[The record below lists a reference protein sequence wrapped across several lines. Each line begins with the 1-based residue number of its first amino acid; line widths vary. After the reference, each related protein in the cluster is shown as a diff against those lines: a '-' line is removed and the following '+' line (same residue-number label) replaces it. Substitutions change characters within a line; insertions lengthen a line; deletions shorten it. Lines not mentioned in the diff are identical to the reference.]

1 MQTPNYLISSNF
13 LNQQSRTDFPRSD
26 YSLRQRL
33 PTPKRRITNGQ
44 GSDSTVQAVM
54 LNTARVKTSGS
65 GECNGGHSDEPEN
78 SEIAAGSTVAE
89 SPVMLNPKTPSC
101 EGCPSN
107 RVVPSINLC
116 GFLETACSQDP
127 FAKSQFQQR
136 SDSTVQA
143 VMLNT
148 AKVKTSPS
156 GECNGGHPERPRVK
170 QAHQLVYTGV

>member
-1 MQTPNYLISSNF
+1 
-13 LNQQSRTDFPRSD
+13 
-26 YSLRQRL
+26 
-33 PTPKRRITNGQ
+33 
-44 GSDSTVQAVM
+44 M

-143 VMLNT
+143 VMLCI
-148 AKVKTSPS
+148 AKVKTSGF
-156 GECNGGHPERPRVK
+156 GECNGGHPQSPRVK
-170 QAHQLVYTGV
+170 QVHQLVYTGVQETKTIHQPNSLILRQAGGKQRSLLKLVEIEELQRKND

>member
-1 MQTPNYLISSNF
+1 MITALGSNF
-13 LNQQSRTDFPRSD
+13 PLQ
-26 YSLRQRL
+26 
-33 PTPKRRITNGQ
+33 KRRITNGQ
-44 GSDSTVQAVM
+44 GADSTVQAVV

-65 GECNGGHSDEPEN
+65 GECNGGHSDKPKN

-143 VMLNT
+143 VMLNK
-148 AKVKTSPS
+148 AKVKTSPYWRMQWWS
-156 GECNGGHPERPRVK
+156 PKVQKSNRCTSLCTQGFRKRKLSTN
-170 QAHQLVYTGV
+170 QIA